1 MEDQP
6 QPSSSGRPTTRSMSS
21 TRKRPASAAA
31 GAATGGTPLRS
42 PTLAAF
48 FSAQPRKQ
56 ARTQPPTLR
65 QIRKKGGGVPATL
78 SGYLGLLPDEV
89 SARRRRPPAPTAGP
103 WAADRLTPVT
113 HDPPATLGDRLGR
126 RQGVQQAGKRP

>member
-1 MEDQP
+1 MAGDQP
-6 QPSSSGRPTTRSMSS
+6 QEQPGSSGGLRRSS
-21 TRKRPASAAA
+21 RKRPASAGAA
-31 GAATGGTPLRS
+31 GTGGTPLRS

-48 FSAQPRKQ
+48 FSASAQQPRKQ

-89 SARRRRPPAPTAGP
+89 SAGRRRRRPTAAHAPQIAWGRPHTA
-103 WAADRLTPVT
+103 
-113 HDPPATLGDRLGR
+113 
-126 RQGVQQAGKRP
+126 RPLC